1 MKNILLAFCLLFGVS
16 EAFSQSVV
24 TLREDFNDNKNEW
37 SAREDETRKLLISD
51 GYYYIDN
58 MKPDVSRLY
67 WIEHMM
73 DASKDYSVEASITQT
88 DGTDDDAFGILW
100 CSDDPDNM
108 VGFLIST
115 NGQAYVYGY
124 EEEEKRV
131 LMPWKEVDGI
141 NEMNEVNVLKVV
153 KTERSVKFYVNGEE
167 IFESPQAMVF
177 GYNVGFVTSNYV
189 KLKIDYL
196 EIKQAKKPEIHVA
209 KDIKSGIV
217 RENLGSRVN
226 SRWSEIS
233 PTITPDGK
241 TLYFGKFS
249 TDNIGGDSTKED
261 CWFATKQADGSWSR
275 AMNFGRPINNS
286 GNNNIVGVL
295 PDNNTVLCLNNY
307 TADGEVDGGG
317 FSFAYRTSDGWTI
330 PQNIK
335 FAQYDNASGHVEC
348 TLGPSSDVL
357 VMTIQR
363 DTTAGLRD
371 MYVSFKGEDGTWS
384 EPMHTG
390 FTLNSPGDETSPSL
404 AADGRT
410 LYFSTNG
417 RPGYG
422 SNDVY
427 VSRRLDDSWRNWSE
441 PENLGKEINTTNW
454 DAYFAVPASGEYA
467 YLVSNESGEGKSDI
481 FRVKLSGA
489 AKPDPVFL
497 VSGHVYNA
505 KTKEPISANIK
516 YEVLPEGKLAG
527 RATSAPKSGDYK
539 ISLPGGKVYGFRAE
553 KEGFYPTSENLDAT
567 KLGEYTEM
575 TKDLYLSPIEVGEVV
590 RLNNVFFDFAKA
602 TLREESYPELNRI
615 VKFMN
620 DNGSMEI
627 ALGGHTDN
635 VGSDAANLKLS
646 EDRIQSVK
654 SYLVAQGIDGDRMS
668 AKGYGKSK
676 PIASNDTED
685 GKQQNRRVEFTIV
698 KK

>member
-1 MKNILLAFCLLFGVS
+1 MKNILLAFSLFFSVS
-16 EAFSQSVV
+16 SVFAQVV
-24 TLREDFNDNKNEW
+24 TFREDFNNNSNGW
-37 SAREDETRKLLISD
+37 STRDEETRKLWVSD
-51 GYYYIDN
+51 GHYYIEN
-58 MKPDVSRLY
+58 MKPDVSRFY
-67 WIEHMM
+67 WVEHMM
-73 DASKDYSVEASITQT
+73 DFSKDYSVEAAITQT
-88 DGTDDDAFGILW
+88 GGTDDDGFGILW
-100 CSDDPDNM
+100 GTDDSDNM
-108 VGFLIST
+108 IGFLISC

-124 EEEEKRV
+124 EEGEKRK
-131 LMPWKEVDGI
+131 LMDWRNVDGI
-141 NEMNEVNVLKVV
+141 NQMDEVNVLKVL
-153 KTERSVKFYVNGEE
+153 KTERSVKFFINGEE
-167 IFESPQAMVF
+167 VFESPQAMVF
-177 GYNVGFVTSNYV
+177 GYNVGFVTSNFV

-196 EIKQAKKPEIHVA
+196 QVTQAAKPVIRVA

-217 RENLGSRVN
+217 RENLGAKVN

-261 CWFATKQADGSWSR
+261 CWFSTKQADGSWSR
-275 AMNFGRPINNS
+275 AMNFGRPINNN

-307 TADGEVDGGG
+307 DENGEPDGAG
-317 FSFAYRTSDGWTI
+317 FSFSYRTSDGWTI

-335 FAQYDNASGHVEC
+335 FAQYDNANAHVEC

-371 MYVSFKGEDGTWS
+371 MYVSFKDEDGTWS

-390 FTLNSPGDETSPSL
+390 YTLNSPGDETSPSL

-427 VSRRLDDSWRNWSE
+427 VSKRLDDSWTNWSE
-441 PENLGKEINTTNW
+441 PENLGNEINTPDW

-467 YLVSNESGEGKSDI
+467 YLVSNQSGQGKSDI

-527 RATSAPKSGDYK
+527 RASSAPKTGDYK
-539 ISLPGGKVYGFRAE
+539 ISLPSGKVYGFRAE

-575 TKDLYLSPIEVGEVV
+575 TKDLYLTPIEVGEVI
-590 RLNNVFFDFAKA
+590 RINNVFFDFAKA
-602 TLREESYPELNRI
+602 TLREESYPELNR
-615 VKFMN
+615 VVRFMN
-620 DNGSMEI
+620 DNPSMEI

-635 VGSDAANLKLS
+635 VGSDADNMKLS
-646 EDRIQSVK
+646 EARIQSVK
-654 SYLVAQGIDGDRMS
+654 AYIAEQGIDEERMS
-668 AKGYGKSK
+668 AKGYGETK
-676 PIASNDTED
+676 PVATNDTDE
-685 GKQQNRRVEFTIV
+685 GRQENRRVEFTIT

>member
-1 MKNILLAFCLLFGVS
+1 MNKLFLAFWLILGISGVS
-16 EAFSQSVV
+16 AQSVV

-37 SAREDETRKLLISD
+37 STREDETRKLSIHD

-58 MKPDVSRLY
+58 MKPDVSRFY
-67 WIEHMM
+67 TITHMI
-73 DASKDYSVEASITQT
+73 DYSKDYSIEVSITAT
-88 DGTDDDAFGILW
+88 DGKPEDAFGITW
-100 CSDDPDNM
+100 GYDDPDNM
-108 VGFLIST
+108 VGFLISCD
-115 NGQAYVYGY
+115 GQAYVYGY
-124 EEEEKRV
+124 EEEERRK
-131 LMPWKEVDGI
+131 LFDWTQVDGI
-141 NEMNEVNVLKVV
+141 KEIGETNILKVV
-153 KTERSVKFYVNGEE
+153 KHERDVTFYVNGTEVAKL
-167 IFESPQAMVF
+167 QNAMVF
-177 GYNVGFVTSNYV
+177 GNNVGFITSEFL

-196 EIKQAKKPEIHVA
+196 EVKQAKKPEILLA
-209 KDIKSGIV
+209 KNMAKGIV
-217 RENLGSRVN
+217 RENLGARVN

-261 CWFATKQADGSWSR
+261 CWFSTKQADGAWSR
-275 AMNFGRPINNS
+275 AMNFGRPINNN

-307 TADGEVDGGG
+307 DENGEPDGGG

-335 FAQYDNASGHVEC
+335 FEKYDNANAHVEC

-357 VMTIQR
+357 IMTIQR

-422 SNDVY
+422 SNDVF
-427 VSRRLDDSWRNWSE
+427 VSRRLDDSWTNWSE
-441 PENLGKEINTTNW
+441 PENLGNEINTPNW

-527 RATSAPKSGDYK
+527 RATSAPKTGDYK

-590 RLNNVFFDFAKA
+590 RINNVFFDFAKA
-602 TLREESYPELNRI
+602 TLREESYPELNRV

-620 DNGSMEI
+620 DNSSMEI

-635 VGSDAANLKLS
+635 VGGDAANLKLS

-654 SYLVAQGIDGDRMS
+654 AYLVSQGIDGDRMT
-668 AKGYGKSK
+668 AKGYGETK

-685 GKQQNRRVEFTIV
+685 GRQQNRRGEFTIV